1 MYKSTGSCGY
11 GRSCTGSG
19 YGHSITSIYNTAQG
33 SYFTGPSKSSYSK
46 GSYGFAEA
54 KATTAESYNH
64 ASPLEVALDNVKP
77 MKSAA
82 SYMTGKDRIQLYLNH
97 ANKYIS
103 PDAFL
108 SPTRQTTPVI
118 ENKSEIMQYIREA
131 FKWVTGEEFPEDH
144 LKIHVL
150 DDAEFEKAHGKGKFG
165 PGIQGFALNRQGK
178 GTNEVFARKNNLDRL
193 MLTIG
198 HEIGHVMSPT
208 LPDSRDEEAKAF
220 AFSIAWMDAIKEHNI
235 AGIGNSVL
243 PNPARNGLHDVA
255 YEYLLEL
262 IQKGK
267 QDAIKLFKDISSGA
281 LSITKK
287 LEVIYLG

>member
-1 MYKSTGSCGY
+1 MYGNNSSGYGNSSSGSY
-11 GRSCTGSG
+11 GRSMTAVYGSQPQSM
-19 YGHSITSIYNTAQG
+19 YS
-33 SYFTGPSKSSYSK
+33 TGPGKSTY
-46 GSYGFAEA
+46 GGAGYGFAEG
-54 KATTAESYNH
+54 KATSPGDYAQPSMLETA
-64 ASPLEVALDNVKP
+64 LEDVKP
-77 MKSAA
+77 IKTAHN
-82 SYMTGKDRIQLYLNH
+82 YMSGKDKTQLYLNSK
-97 ANKYIS
+97 NKYIS
-103 PDAFL
+103 PDVFL
-108 SPTRQTTPVI
+108 SPSRPTTPVI
-118 ENKSEIMQYIREA
+118 ENTTEIMPYIREA
-131 FKWVTGEEFPEDH
+131 FEKVTGEQLPEDN

-150 DDAEFEKAHGKGKFG
+150 DDKAFEKAHSGGRYG

-178 GTNEVFARKNNLDRL
+178 GINEVFVRKNHLDRM

-208 LPDSRDEEAKAF
+208 LPDNRDEEAKAF

-267 QDAIKLFKDISSGA
+267 QDALKLFKDIASGA
-281 LSITKK
+281 VSITKR
-287 LEVIYLG
+287 LEVIHL